1 MFVTS
6 LKTKNAPY
14 NDDAFRVKCVLLLC
28 VADID
33 FIRAASGLLI
43 PNPHIG
49 DVAVLGI
56 SVEIATNIPFGVF
69 AFYTCGDGVIPAI
82 HGSAVKC
89 KSDALSVA
97 LGKADPVVNV
107 KDRLSR
113 FFFRRFR
120 WRRFL
125 SCRRCGL
132 FFFSRG
138 SGFRSAFGL
147 VCFLF
152 RFAWLWQHCRAVVSL
167 IGNLCCLGVTFRY
180 ACRELC
186 GTAIRLRF
194 CALGTIN
201 LRFLFC
207 LSRF

>member
-1 MFVTS
+1 MCFVVMRS
-6 LKTKNAPY
+6 RY
-14 NDDAFRVKCVLLLC
+14 R
-28 VADID
+28 

-69 AFYTCGDGVIPAI
+69 AFNTCGDGVIPTI
-82 HGSAVKC
+82 HGSAVKR

-132 FFFSRG
+132 FFSVGAAVSGRRSDSSVFFSG
-138 SGFRSAFGL
+138 SLGCGSTAVLWSACSGTSVGWVALSDTLAGNSVTRFPVCDSVLWGRSTSVFFSA
-147 VCFLF
+147 
-152 RFAWLWQHCRAVVSL
+152 
-167 IGNLCCLGVTFRY
+167 
-180 ACRELC
+180 
-186 GTAIRLRF
+186 
-194 CALGTIN
+194 
-201 LRFLFC
+201 
-207 LSRF
+207 

>member
-1 MFVTS
+1 MF
-6 LKTKNAPY
+6 
-14 NDDAFRVKCVLLLC
+14 DLC
-28 VADID
+28 VSDVDQITACGDG
-33 FIRAASGLLI
+33 FI
-43 PNPHIG
+43 PDPYIG
-49 DVAVLGI
+49 DVRICRIAIESRLYVPFQIDTAGIRINGVVPAVHSFAVQRKTDTLGI
-56 SVEIATNIPFGVF
+56 
-69 AFYTCGDGVIPAI
+69 
-82 HGSAVKC
+82 
-89 KSDALSVA
+89 ALS
-97 LGKADPVVNV
+97 KTDPVVNV
-107 KDRLSR
+107 KDRLRR

-120 WRRFL
+120 WCRFL

-186 GTAIRLRF
+186 DTVV
-194 CALGTIN
+194 
-201 LRFLFC
+201 C
-207 LSRF
+207 L

>member
-69 AFYTCGDGVIPAI
+69 AFYTCGNGIVPAV
-82 HGSAVKC
+82 HGFAVQRKT
-89 KSDALSVA
+89 DTLGIA
-97 LGKADPVVNV
+97 LGKADPIADVKCSSVGSSCGGTVGCGCSAGFGSSVAGGVGCSFSDGAETSGWCSDSSGVLDGSLTCGGVVPLLGCS
-107 KDRLSR
+107 DA
-113 FFFRRFR
+113 
-120 WRRFL
+120 
-125 SCRRCGL
+125 
-132 FFFSRG
+132 
-138 SGFRSAFGL
+138 GF
-147 VCFLF
+147 V
-152 RFAWLWQHCRAVVSL
+152 
-167 IGNLCCLGVTFRY
+167 
-180 ACRELC
+180 
-186 GTAIRLRF
+186 
-194 CALGTIN
+194 
-201 LRFLFC
+201 
-207 LSRF
+207 

>member
-1 MFVTS
+1 M
-6 LKTKNAPY
+6 
-14 NDDAFRVKCVLLLC
+14 LLC

-82 HGSAVKC
+82 HGSAVER
-89 KSDALSVA
+89 KSDALGVT

-113 FFFRRFR
+113 FFFRRFPQANKLNC
-120 WRRFL
+120 L
-125 SCRRCGL
+125 SC
-132 FFFSRG
+132 
-138 SGFRSAFGL
+138 
-147 VCFLF
+147 
-152 RFAWLWQHCRAVVSL
+152 
-167 IGNLCCLGVTFRY
+167 I
-180 ACRELC
+180 
-186 GTAIRLRF
+186 
-194 CALGTIN
+194 
-201 LRFLFC
+201 
-207 LSRF
+207 

>member
-1 MFVTS
+1 M
-6 LKTKNAPY
+6 
-14 NDDAFRVKCVLLLC
+14 LLC

-43 PNPHIG
+43 PNPYIG

-147 VCFLF
+147 VCFLLG
-152 RFAWLWQHCRAVVSL
+152 FAWVWQHCRAVVSQF
-167 IGNLCCLGVTFRY
+167 GNLCCLGVTFRY
-180 ACRELC
+180 SCRELC

-194 CALGTIN
+194 CALGTVN

>member
-152 RFAWLWQHCRAVVSL
+152 RFAWLWQRCRAVVSL

-186 GTAIRLRF
+186 GTAIRL
-194 CALGTIN
+194 
-201 LRFLFC
+201 
-207 LSRF
+207 